1 MSASDRNSGLHLSWP
16 LSVSAIQRASP
27 PSRSPQTTRSLS
39 RIFNRKYML
48 PLISFL
54 HVSSVSSISKN
65 HKCCTSLMLAQCSP
79 AKVKSGYPPRALTL
93 VPELPVQSLGLLK
106 GDQLI
111 VNESTDLGSS
121 AAAAPQRVQPLAQSA
136 RSNVQ
141 PRPSAAPPVS
151 ASAQAPTTRSQPSPG
166 PDHLELDGGFLIH
179 RVSALHRP
187 LRNSRRPY
195 TCNTRSFPTT
205 TRVFSPPSRW
215 CLSKALQ
222 KLPNC
227 VKVWYL
233 ALSDSNSKVC

>member
-1 MSASDRNSGLHLSWP
+1 
-16 LSVSAIQRASP
+16 
-27 PSRSPQTTRSLS
+27 
-39 RIFNRKYML
+39 ML